1 MEDKGYMSE
10 RTHGCV
16 DCSEIVPRVVPLR
29 KGHIYGMICTSA
41 EQMNKNYFIDPK
53 EKIKGVQKVCE
64 YTFACK
70 GNFVFTCYPDI
81 EKVLDFKAF
90 LMEQVFE
97 QAMEQNKIW
106 RSYETG
112 QACAFAFRKDCLC

>member
-1 MEDKGYMSE
+1 
-10 RTHGCV
+10 
-16 DCSEIVPRVVPLR
+16 
-29 KGHIYGMICTSA
+29 MISTSA

-53 EKIKGVQKVCE
+53 EKIKGVQKVCV

-97 QAMEQNKIW
+97 QAVEQNKIW
-106 RSYETG
+106 RSYE
-112 QACAFAFRKDCLC
+112 RKSHRTETFKGSKANGWHLS